1 MKKQY
6 FEPEFDKLIISTRL
20 MSDLVLSDPEYDG
33 HTGKDDDNGDI

>member
-20 MSDLVLSDPEYDG
+20 MSDVVLSDPEYDG
-33 HTGKDDDNGDI
+33 HTGNDGDDEDI